1 MLNILVFLHNT
12 ESTSF
17 PFPGGSILQLRISG
31 WIPLWRKYFILFFLH
46 FQNKCLRIQC
56 TYIFWEQ
63 QNFSFQ
69 LSALL
74 FLKMR
79 KFSWNW
85 SGVINVIFRFVEFQK
100 KILSF
105 FTLPKTNSCLHF
117 QMHIP
122 TIYWQDLWEE
132 KHKLSYERGR
142 EVRVLLVQ
150 I

>member
-1 MLNILVFLHNT
+1 MSNILVFLHNT

-56 TYIFWEQ
+56 SIILRTTEFF
-63 QNFSFQ
+63 FSIICYFVLENEEIHLKLKRSNQ
-69 LSALL
+69 CHFSICGISKKNLL
-74 FLKMR
+74 F
-79 KFSWNW
+79 FS
-85 SGVINVIFRFVEFQK
+85 
-100 KILSF
+100 
-105 FTLPKTNSCLHF
+105 LPKTNSCLHF

>member
-56 TYIFWEQ
+56 SIYSENNRIFLF
-63 QNFSFQ
+63 NY
-69 LSALL
+69 LL
-74 FLKMR
+74 FCLENEESQLKI
-79 KFSWNW
+79 KGSNLCHFSICGI
-85 SGVINVIFRFVEFQK
+85 SK
-100 KILSF
+100 KNLLF
-105 FTLPKTNSCLHF
+105 FSLPKTNSCLHF
-117 QMHIP
+117 QMHMP

>member
-100 KILSF
+100 NFYHFLPCPKLILVYIFKCIYLQS
-105 FTLPKTNSCLHF
+105 TDRIYGRRSTNLV
-117 QMHIP
+117 MKG
-122 TIYWQDLWEE
+122 EE
-132 KHKLSYERGR
+132 K
-142 EVRVLLVQ
+142 
-150 I
+150 